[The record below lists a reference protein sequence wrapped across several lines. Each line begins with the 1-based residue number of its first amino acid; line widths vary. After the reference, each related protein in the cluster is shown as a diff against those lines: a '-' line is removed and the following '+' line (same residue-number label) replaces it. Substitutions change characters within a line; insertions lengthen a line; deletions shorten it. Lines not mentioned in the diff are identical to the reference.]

1 MCETSPVLRHHWRDS
16 SIDLR
21 AEKSTLGLS
30 SQLSQHAWHGER
42 HRHPLVELPE
52 SVDPHANE
60 KHNKLAVEPRRHA
73 LLDDLGHEW
82 RLPAGRRPPNGS
94 RLSCGASASGRK
106 RPALRYLRA
115 GAQTSASSES

>member
-1 MCETSPVLRHHWRDS
+1 MCEASPVLRHYWRDS

-60 KHNKLAVEPRRHA
+60 KHYKLAVEPRRHA

-82 RLPAGRRPPNGS
+82 RLPAGWRPPNGP
-94 RLSCGASASGRK
+94 RLSCGAH
-106 RPALRYLRA
+106 
-115 GAQTSASSES
+115 SESSRTQFYLEETAPPASRAC